1 MKLFLAIYSWLLISI
16 VVLLAIDGNI
26 SYETAIR
33 QFDADMADHAE
44 QIGLIV
50 AGMVAETWQENGE
63 HRALRLIEDANMANK
78 RISFRWFF
86 LDDLSVERRTV
97 IAAELEDTAG
107 ADKGVVSLLHTNKE
121 GERFRVTYVP
131 TEVPS
136 GRRGALELTQSLAPL
151 ADYTRKM
158 LVRSLVITALLAT
171 ISGII
176 LYVFIHVKIR
186 GPLERLSAKAMRI
199 GKGDIDPDLPVKGG
213 DELADLSRTMND
225 MCTRLLIAKG
235 KIDFE
240 HEARIKTLEQLR
252 HSEKLSTIGRIA
264 AGIAH
269 ELGTPLNVVDG
280 RAAMIIKEDL
290 DYAETREYA
299 RIIKHQA
306 EKMATIIRQLL
317 DFSRRGTTQKVLQG
331 IEVVLRPVI
340 GLLQPLADRQ
350 QATLKLVVEPDTD
363 ALVCVDGGQV
373 QQIVTNLVVNAL
385 QAMTEPGCITIA
397 VANEEICSVERTDG
411 RRKRIL
417 RIAVADEGPGIA
429 EHHREHLFEPF
440 FTTKQ
445 TGSGTGLGLSIAR
458 ELAEEQGG
466 WLEAD
471 NRAERGACFLLFLP
485 CCAERP
491 A

>member
-16 VVLLAIDGNI
+16 VILLAIDGNI

-33 QFDADMADHAE
+33 QFDADMADQAE

-50 AGMVAETWQENGE
+50 AGMITETWQKNGE
-63 HRALRLIEDANMANK
+63 HRAMRLIENANAANK
-78 RISFRWFF
+78 RIRFRWFF
-86 LDDLSVERRTV
+86 LDDLPAERRTI
-97 IAAELEDTAG
+97 IAAQAEATADSG
-107 ADKGVVSLLHTNKE
+107 KGIVSLIETTQQKE
-121 GERFRVTYVP
+121 RYRVTYVP
-131 TEVPS
+131 TDVPS
-136 GRRGALELTQSLAPL
+136 GRRGVLELTQSLAPL

-158 LVRSLVITALLAT
+158 LIRSLVITALLAT

-186 GPLERLSAKAMRI
+186 GPLERLSAKAVRI
-199 GKGDIDPDLPVKGG
+199 GKGDIDPDLPVKGS
-213 DELADLSRTMND
+213 DELADLARTMND

-235 KIDFE
+235 KIHFE

-280 RAAMIIKEDL
+280 RAAMIVKEDL
-290 DYAETREYA
+290 DRRETREYA
-299 RIIKHQA
+299 RIIRQQA
-306 EKMATIIRQLL
+306 EKMSTIIRQLL
-317 DFSRRGTTQKVLQG
+317 DFSRRGTTQKAPQSA
-331 IEVVLRPVI
+331 EVILRQVV

-350 QATLKLVVEPDTD
+350 HATLILVVQPGTD
-363 ALVCVDGGQV
+363 SLVCVDGGQV

-385 QAMTEPGCITIA
+385 QAMIEPGKITIA
-397 VANEEICSVERTDG
+397 VANEEICSMERTDG
-411 RRKRIL
+411 RRKRVLKIT
-417 RIAVADEGPGIA
+417 VADDGPGIA
-429 EHHREHLFEPF
+429 EQHREHLFEPF

-466 WLEAD
+466 WLEACI
-471 NRAERGACFLLFLP
+471 RPERGACFLFILP
-485 CCAERP
+485 CCAEP
-491 A
+491 SA